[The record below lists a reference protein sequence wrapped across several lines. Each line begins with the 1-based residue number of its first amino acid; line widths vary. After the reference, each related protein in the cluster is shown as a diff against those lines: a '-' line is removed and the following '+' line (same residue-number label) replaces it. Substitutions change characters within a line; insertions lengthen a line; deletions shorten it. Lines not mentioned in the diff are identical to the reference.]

1 MANTAPDR
9 GGSGQAASN
18 REDGVKVKV
27 RVKSIAAGE
36 EYDKDGTACYPGGI
50 TFVRGET
57 DPSLYNA
64 SRATSEHGEIRVVL
78 TGTGNNKS
86 KESIRLLKGSAVGI
100 RAPIWDID
108 VGDEK
113 WMVGLDWMIL

>member
-9 GGSGQAASN
+9 GGSGQATSN
-18 REDGVKVKV
+18 REDGIKVKV
-27 RVKSIAAGE
+27 RLTSIASGE
-36 EYDKDGTACYPGGI
+36 EDDKNKTTCYVGGI

-64 SRATSEHGEIRVVL
+64 SRAASEHGEIRVML
-78 TGTGNNKS
+78 AGTGNIKS
-86 KESIRLLKGSAVGI
+86 RESIRLLRDSTVGI

-108 VGDEK
+108 IGDEK
-113 WMVGLDWMIL
+113 WMVGLDWVIL